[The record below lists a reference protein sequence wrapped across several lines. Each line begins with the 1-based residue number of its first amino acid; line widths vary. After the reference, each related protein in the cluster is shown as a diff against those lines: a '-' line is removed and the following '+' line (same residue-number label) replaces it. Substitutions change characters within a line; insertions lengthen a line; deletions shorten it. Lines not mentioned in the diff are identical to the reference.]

1 MPFIGHNVHFITLLG
16 VISVYLIEVN
26 RLGFSLNLNMNIRKY
41 NGLYFNDGKFSK
53 VNDVLSIEIGLSI
66 SINDTPFTVTMQT
79 PGQEKDLVRGLL
91 FSESIYR
98 DLDEHPQMK
107 VTEFDDDAYIKA
119 INLTIPEEKILKE
132 FAGSRNVMSA
142 SSCGLCGKTSFD
154 DEQAIVLT
162 NDNIID
168 PAVVG
173 SMFDQVS
180 EKQTSFNL
188 SGGTH
193 AAGAFSLDGSMLSI
207 REDIG
212 RHNAVDKVIGDLIYN
227 GKLSEAICLT
237 VSGRISF
244 EIVSKAISAGIPYLA
259 SVSAP
264 STLAVDMAQ
273 EAGLTLMAFCRNNK
287 LTVYSN
293 TGKVRTEER
302 AETLDPVNK

>member
-1 MPFIGHNVHFITLLG
+1 
-16 VISVYLIEVN
+16 
-26 RLGFSLNLNMNIRKY
+26 MNIRKY
-41 NGLYFNDGKFSK
+41 NGLFYNHGKFSS
-53 VNDVLSIEIGLSI
+53 VEDVLSIEIGLSI
-66 SINDTPFTVTMQT
+66 SINETPFTVTMQT

-98 DLDEHPQMK
+98 DTEVHPEMK
-107 VTEFDDDAYIKA
+107 VTAFDDNAFITA
-119 INLTIPEEKILKE
+119 VNLTIPEEKILKS

-154 DEQAIVLT
+154 DEAPVFLQNHDVL
-162 NDNIID
+162 D
-168 PAVVG
+168 PVVIG
-173 SMFDQVS
+173 SMFDQMS
-180 EKQTSFNL
+180 EKQKSFKL

-193 AAGAFSLDGSMLSI
+193 AAGAFTLDGEMLSI

-212 RHNAVDKVIGDLIYN
+212 RHNAVDKVIGDLIFSN
-227 GKLSEAICLT
+227 TLDKAKCLT

-273 EAGLTLMAFCRNNK
+273 ESGMTLMAFCRNNK

-293 TGKVRTEER
+293 TGKVMTDASVEV
-302 AETLDPVNK
+302 LDPVNK

>member
-1 MPFIGHNVHFITLLG
+1 
-16 VISVYLIEVN
+16 
-26 RLGFSLNLNMNIRKY
+26 MNTRKY
-41 NGLYFNDGKFSK
+41 NGLYFNDGKFSEVK
-53 VNDVLSIEIGLSI
+53 DVLSVEIGLSI
-66 SINDTPFTVTMQT
+66 SINGTPFTVTMQT

-98 DLDEHPQMK
+98 DLEIHPQMK
-107 VTEFDDDAYIKA
+107 VTEFDDNAYIAA

-154 DEQAIVLT
+154 DETEIVLQ
-162 NDNIID
+162 NEDSIEPEVIG
-168 PAVVG
+168 A
-173 SMFDQVS
+173 MFDQMS
-180 EKQTSFNL
+180 EKQKSFQL

-193 AAGAFSLDGSMLSI
+193 AAGAFTIDGTMLSI

-212 RHNAVDKVIGDLIYN
+212 RHNAVDKVIGDLIYTSR
-227 GKLSEAICLT
+227 LHEAKCLT

-264 STLAVDMAQ
+264 STRAVDMAQ
-273 EAGLTLMAFCRNNK
+273 EAGMTLMAFCRNNK

-293 TGKVRTEER
+293 TGNVRQEEM
-302 AETLDPVNK
+302 AENMTPVNK